1 MPTLKHEWSSDHC
14 CFDLVYI
21 VKKTAETQR
30 TGSRV
35 GNGSKP
41 ATWTA
46 LVENGYLIEVI
57 LLAVLAK
64 NDEVLWQQAS
74 CILKMYMQSNT
85 NNDNANML
93 MLHNVYLVKMPCWR
107 WLINTIY
114 KVQVR
119 IIWMPVLNFV
129 FHVWDLWSSS
139 GGGNQ
144 YLYQIPS
151 QSIPNN
157 FPRNHKSQPH
167 DDTWGEVRDQQ
178 VIRSLSLGVQK

>member
-1 MPTLKHEWSSDHC
+1 MPTPKHEWSSDNC

-46 LVENGYLIEVI
+46 LVENGYLFEVI

-114 KVQVR
+114 KAQVR

-129 FHVWDLWSSS
+129 FQVCDLWSSS